1 MRQHL
6 ERSLAEVRHG
16 GHPMLPPESC
26 LAPIPNSAS
35 ACSRST
41 AAHNVLLLS
50 QHSSCCLAPARAP
63 VALRHERRKPRCSP
77 YPLTRAALPFSCCQV
92 NALLGSEREA
102 SQRLRA
108 EAART
113 KGELERALEVS
124 AALEREVGSL
134 RGMVSQRTRG
144 CWPMLCF
151 AGSAAPAG
159 LAGHLGM
166 FFEPGQAGVRAYWC
180 LLMRWRG
187 STVWGERPDGRG
199 PCAGPD
205 ASGWSVVLAS
215 NLLLRPLPIE
225 HITPT
230 CRLTRSGS
238 AAGRWRP
245 PLQTWPAGWR
255 QWRQRR
261 RSSRRHCSRC
271 ARQTAGP
278 AEPGC
283 RRSRKRSAGWPLF
296 ARLGVA
302 RQAWRQARMHAGGR
316 QRSQLHKF

>member
-1 MRQHL
+1 MANSYAAALAFALSQAHLEGQAAEAEENRLMRQHL

-134 RGMVSQRTRG
+134 RGMVSRRTRG

-151 AGSAAPAG
+151 AGSAVPAG
-159 LAGHLGM
+159 PVGLGSALRAW
-166 FFEPGQAGVRAYWC
+166 PGWRGGI
-180 LLMRWRG
+180 LLMGGLG
-187 STVWGERPDGRG
+187 STLWGSD
-199 PCAGPD
+199 
-205 ASGWSVVLAS
+205 L
-215 NLLLRPLPIE
+215 
-225 HITPT
+225 
-230 CRLTRSGS
+230 
-238 AAGRWRP
+238 
-245 PLQTWPAGWR
+245 
-255 QWRQRR
+255 
-261 RSSRRHCSRC
+261 
-271 ARQTAGP
+271 TAG
-278 AEPGC
+278 GL
-283 RRSRKRSAGWPLF
+283 R
-296 ARLGVA
+296 GV
-302 RQAWRQARMHAGGR
+302 QC
-316 QRSQLHKF
+316 L